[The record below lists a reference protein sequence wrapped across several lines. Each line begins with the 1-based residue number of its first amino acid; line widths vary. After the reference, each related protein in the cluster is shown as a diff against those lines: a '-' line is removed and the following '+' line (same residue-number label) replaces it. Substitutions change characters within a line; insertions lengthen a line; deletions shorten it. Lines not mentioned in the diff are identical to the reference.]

1 MPNYT
6 VREKARGSLV
16 ERRQHQRYI
25 VSSSDFLVFRH
36 EDNNVGWITD
46 LSRGG
51 LSYEYIPTPE
61 SKGEGGI
68 IDIFVLGKKT
78 ARTRTWRRR
87 RARLRKQCGL
97 RSSASARG
105 RSSGGCRAPIRV
117 RISSGPSPPFTRPP
131 RRPRWTTPGA
141 GPRRFPSTRPPP
153 RPRPT

>member
-25 VSSSDFLVFRH
+25 VSSGDFLVFRH

-51 LSYEYIPTPE
+51 LSYEYIPTSE

-68 IDIFVLGKKT
+68 IDIFVLGKKRFFLPSLNCKIVYSRNEKAT
-78 ARTRTWRRR
+78 SGSNSTVTFKRCGLKCVFSNKQA
-87 RARLRKQCGL
+87 ARLDEFLIYRL
-97 RSSASARG
+97 
-105 RSSGGCRAPIRV
+105 SGD
-117 RISSGPSPPFTRPP
+117 
-131 RRPRWTTPGA
+131 GA
-141 GPRRFPSTRPPP
+141 
-153 RPRPT
+153 